1 MINSCPVSFLHNRC
15 LGQLHILLKGGCMI
29 SRIMAALL
37 LSFACIFASW
47 HVSLAQEM
55 ASIQARAVVLP
66 SMSIVGTHD
75 LDFGNVMPGMNKS
88 VDKIEAGS
96 AGEWVIIGIPKAEIN
111 VAFILPNSL
120 KEVDG
125 TDVLPIE
132 FKMADASYNDSTK
145 GGQQIPA
152 GILNPHQVNTTQIG
166 QNGTLGIWLGGEVFP
181 SPSQISGLY
190 TGRVTLTV
198 TYTGN

>member
-1 MINSCPVSFLHNRC
+1 MTLRV
-15 LGQLHILLKGGCMI
+15 
-29 SRIMAALL
+29 MATLL
-37 LSFACIFASW
+37 LGLVCILMPWGISQ
-47 HVSLAQEM
+47 AQEM
-55 ASIQARAVVLP
+55 ATVQARALVLP

-75 LDFGNVMPGMNKS
+75 LDFGDVMPGVNKA

-96 AGEWVIIGIPKAEIN
+96 AGEWIIIGIPKAAIT

-120 KEVDG
+120 KEADGVDI
-125 TDVLPIE
+125 LPIE

-152 GILNPHQVNTTQIG
+152 GILNPHQVNSAQIG

-181 SPSQISGLY
+181 GPSQTSGLY
-190 TGRVTLTV
+190 TGRVTMTV

>member
-1 MINSCPVSFLHNRC
+1 
-15 LGQLHILLKGGCMI
+15 MI
-29 SRIMAALL
+29 SKTMAAMFLVF
-37 LSFACIFASW
+37 SCIIVPW
-47 HVSLAQEM
+47 HFSQAQEM
-55 ASIQARAVVLP
+55 ATIQARAVVLP

-75 LDFGNVMPGMNKS
+75 LDFGNVTQGMNKS

-96 AGEWVIIGIPKAEIN
+96 AGEWQIIGIPKAEIN
-111 VAFILPNSL
+111 VAFILPSSL
-120 KEVDG
+120 KAADG

-132 FKMADASYNDSTK
+132 FKMVDASYNDSTK
-145 GGQQIPA
+145 GGQQVPA
-152 GILNPHQVNTTQIG
+152 GILNPHQVNAAKIG

-190 TGRVTLTV
+190 TGRVILTV

>member
-1 MINSCPVSFLHNRC
+1 
-15 LGQLHILLKGGCMI
+15 MI
-29 SRIMAALL
+29 SKIMAALL
-37 LSFACIFASW
+37 LGIACSIMPLHS
-47 HVSLAQEM
+47 SQAQEI
-55 ASIQARAVVLP
+55 ATIQARAVVLP

-75 LDFGNVMPGMNKS
+75 LDFGNVMPGLNKL

-96 AGEWVIIGIPKAEIN
+96 AGEWIIIGIPKAEIN

-125 TDVLPIE
+125 TNDLPIE

-145 GGQQIPA
+145 GGQQNPA
-152 GILNPHQVNTTQIG
+152 GILNPLQINTTKIG

>member
-1 MINSCPVSFLHNRC
+1 
-15 LGQLHILLKGGCMI
+15 MI
-29 SRIMAALL
+29 SKTMAAMFVVF
-37 LSFACIFASW
+37 SCVIMPW
-47 HVSLAQEM
+47 HLSLAQEM

-75 LDFGNVMPGMNKS
+75 PDFGNVTQGMNKS

-96 AGEWVIIGIPKAEIN
+96 AGEWQIIGIPKAEIN
-111 VAFILPNSL
+111 VSFLLPKSL
-120 KEVDG
+120 KAVNG
-125 TDVLPIE
+125 SNILPIE
-132 FKMADASYNDSTK
+132 FKIADASFNDSTK
-145 GGQQIPA
+145 GGQQVPA
-152 GILNPHQVNTTQIG
+152 GILNPHQVNVAQIG

-190 TGRVTLTV
+190 TGHVILTV